1 MGRRKQTVKPGPP
14 SKPLPAQGG
23 GSRKRTPSSSF
34 DPAAG
39 LETYEPE
46 KIVGERK
53 KNVGGGKWE
62 TQWEVKWAGHDKNHN
77 TYEPIAHLAGCE
89 DMIAEYNERKRQ
101 REQESWRPRSV
112 RKNGR
117 SRRRRMRSG
126 GARLPPR
133 GRGHGAGAGC
143 EGVGKAG

>member
-46 KIVGERK
+46 KIVGERQ

-101 REQESWRPRSV
+101 REQELEAEEREKKRQ
-112 RKNGR
+112 KQEEADAE
-117 SRRRRMRSG
+117 RRRKAAAE
-126 GARLPPR
+126 GAWAPGR
-133 GRGHGAGAGC
+133 GRM
-143 EGVGKAG
+143 